1 MRVISSTVRC
11 LGESISCPIQIKMN
25 KRSFSTQ
32 FLELT
37 AQGDFFLLPDARK
50 SKCVSSYQRCLLSI
64 LLKIQA
70 LKRCGE
76 YAQMTVYD
84 LIQLAEGRKFLS
96 LSLCTSQ
103 IIIERRIFHQDFFL
117 PHRFHS
123 WWPLECITQFHLL
136 CFMMKK

>member
-50 SKCVSSYQRCLLSI
+50 SKCV
-64 LLKIQA
+64 
-70 LKRCGE
+70 
-76 YAQMTVYD
+76 
-84 LIQLAEGRKFLS
+84 
-96 LSLCTSQ
+96 
-103 IIIERRIFHQDFFL
+103 FL
-117 PHRFHS
+117 PAVSPFDIIKNTSFKTVR
-123 WWPLECITQFHLL
+123 
-136 CFMMKK
+136 

>member
-37 AQGDFFLLPDARK
+37 AQGDFFLLSDARK

-76 YAQMTVYD
+76 YA
-84 LIQLAEGRKFLS
+84 
-96 LSLCTSQ
+96 
-103 IIIERRIFHQDFFL
+103 
-117 PHRFHS
+117 
-123 WWPLECITQFHLL
+123 
-136 CFMMKK
+136 